1 MMMDYETL
9 RFVWWVLIGVL
20 LVGFAV
26 TDGFDMGVAALLNV
40 VGRGDEE
47 RRVMINSMAPHWDGN
62 QVWLVTAGGALFAAW
77 PPVYATAFNGFYLA
91 LMLTLFAL
99 FLRPLAFDYR
109 SKLEN
114 PTWRRRWDW
123 GLTIGSAVPALI
135 FGVAFGNLLQGVPF
149 QFDDYL
155 RLEYQGGLLGLLN
168 PFALLAGLLSLLMFV
183 THGAAW
189 LQLKTEGE
197 LRSRSAAIGSLAAL
211 VCAALF
217 VLGGVWLLLGV
228 DGYQV
233 TSVID
238 TQGYNDTTGKIV
250 AVSAG
255 GWMTNYSR
263 FPLLWLLPILGVL
276 SFVLCALTMKLGRH
290 ALAFTSSA
298 VAMAMVVVTTG
309 VTMFPFV
316 MPSSLNP
323 NHSLTMWDATASELT
338 LKIMFV
344 VVCIFVPL
352 VLLYTV
358 WSYWVMRG
366 RLNEQFIRDND
377 KALY

>member
-20 LVGFAV
+20 LIGFAV
-26 TDGFDMGVAALLNV
+26 TDGFDMGVATLLKI
-40 VGRGDEE
+40 VGHGDEE

-77 PPVYATAFNGFYLA
+77 PPVYAAAFNGFYFA

-114 PTWRRRWDW
+114 STWRSRWDW

-197 LRSRSAAIGSLAAL
+197 LRSRSAAIGSLTAL

-217 VLGGVWLLLGV
+217 VLGGVWLLLGI

-238 TQGYNDTTGKIV
+238 TQGYNDTTGKVV

-263 FPLLWLLPILGVL
+263 FPLLWLLPVLGVL
-276 SFVLCALTMKLGRH
+276 GFVLCALTMKLGRH

-352 VLLYTV
+352 ILLYTA

>member
-1 MMMDYETL
+1 MMDYETL

-20 LVGFAV
+20 LIGFAV
-26 TDGFDMGVAALLNV
+26 TDGFDMGVATLLKI
-40 VGRGDEE
+40 VGHGDEE

-77 PPVYATAFNGFYLA
+77 PPVYAAAFNGFYFA

-114 PTWRRRWDW
+114 STWRSRWDW

-197 LRSRSAAIGSLAAL
+197 LRSRSAAIGSLTAL

-217 VLGGVWLLLGV
+217 VLGGVWLLLGI

-238 TQGYNDTTGKIV
+238 TQGYNDTTGKVV

-263 FPLLWLLPILGVL
+263 FPLLWLLPVLGVL
-276 SFVLCALTMKLGRH
+276 GFVLCALTMKLGRH

-352 VLLYTV
+352 ILLYTA

>member
-1 MMMDYETL
+1 MMDYETL

-20 LVGFAV
+20 LIGFAV
-26 TDGFDMGVAALLNV
+26 TDGFDMGVATLLKI
-40 VGRGDEE
+40 VGHGDEE

-77 PPVYATAFNGFYLA
+77 PPVYAAAFNGFYFA

-114 PTWRRRWDW
+114 STWRSRWDW

-197 LRSRSAAIGSLAAL
+197 LRSRSAAIGSLTAL

-217 VLGGVWLLLGV
+217 VLGGVWLLLGI

-250 AVSAG
+250 AVRAG

-263 FPLLWLLPILGVL
+263 FPLLWLLPVLGVL
-276 SFVLCALTMKLGRH
+276 GFVLCALTMKLGRH

-352 VLLYTV
+352 ILLYTA

>member
-1 MMMDYETL
+1 MMDYETL

-20 LVGFAV
+20 LIGFAV
-26 TDGFDMGVAALLNV
+26 TDGFDMGVATLLKL

-77 PPVYATAFNGFYLA
+77 PPVYATAFNGFYFA

-109 SKLEN
+109 SKLDN
-114 PTWRRRWDW
+114 PTWRSRWDW

-197 LRSRSAAIGSLAAL
+197 LRSRSAAIGSLTAL
-211 VCAALF
+211 VCAVLF
-217 VLGGVWLLLGV
+217 VLGGVWLLLGI

-263 FPLLWLLPILGVL
+263 FPLLWLLPVVGVL
-276 SFVLCALTMKLGRH
+276 SFVLCSLTMKLGRH

>member
-1 MMMDYETL
+1 MMDYETL

-20 LVGFAV
+20 LIGFAV
-26 TDGFDMGVAALLNV
+26 TDGFDMGVASLLKL

-77 PPVYATAFNGFYLA
+77 PPVYATAFNGFYFA

-109 SKLEN
+109 SKLDN
-114 PTWRRRWDW
+114 PTWRSRWDW

-197 LRSRSAAIGSLAAL
+197 LRSRSAAIGSLTAL
-211 VCAALF
+211 VCAVLF
-217 VLGGVWLLLGV
+217 VLGGVWLLLGI

-263 FPLLWLLPILGVL
+263 FPLLWLLPVVGVL
-276 SFVLCALTMKLGRH
+276 SFVLCSLTMKLGRH

>member
-1 MMMDYETL
+1 MDYETL

-20 LVGFAV
+20 LIGFAV
-26 TDGFDMGVAALLNV
+26 TDGFDMGVATLLKI
-40 VGRGDEE
+40 VGHGDEE

-77 PPVYATAFNGFYLA
+77 PPVYAAAFNGFYFA

-114 PTWRRRWDW
+114 STWRSRWDW

-197 LRSRSAAIGSLAAL
+197 LRSRSAAIGSLTAL

-233 TSVID
+233 ASVID
-238 TQGYNDTTGKIV
+238 TQGYNDTTGKVV

-263 FPLLWLLPILGVL
+263 FPLLWLLPVLGVL
-276 SFVLCALTMKLGRH
+276 GFVLCALTMKLGRH

-352 VLLYTV
+352 ILLYTA

>member
-1 MMMDYETL
+1 MMDYETL

-20 LVGFAV
+20 LIGFAV
-26 TDGFDMGVAALLNV
+26 TDGFDMGVATLLKL

-77 PPVYATAFNGFYLA
+77 PPVYATAFNGFYFA

-109 SKLEN
+109 SKLDN
-114 PTWRRRWDW
+114 PTWRSRWDW

-189 LQLKTEGE
+189 LQLKTEGA
-197 LRSRSAAIGSLAAL
+197 LRSRSAAIGSLTAL
-211 VCAALF
+211 VCAVLF
-217 VLGGVWLLLGV
+217 VLGGVWLLLGI

-250 AVSAG
+250 SVSAG

-263 FPLLWLLPILGVL
+263 FPLLWLLPVVGVL
-276 SFVLCALTMKLGRH
+276 SFVLCSLTMKLGRH

-352 VLLYTV
+352 ILLYTA

>member
-1 MMMDYETL
+1 MMDYETL

-20 LVGFAV
+20 LIGFAV
-26 TDGFDMGVAALLNV
+26 TDGFDMGVATLLKI

-77 PPVYATAFNGFYLA
+77 PPVYATAFNGFYFA

-109 SKLEN
+109 SKLDN
-114 PTWRRRWDW
+114 PNWRSRWDW

-149 QFDDYL
+149 LFDDYL

-197 LRSRSAAIGSLAAL
+197 LRRRSAAIGSLTAL

-217 VLGGVWLLLGV
+217 VLGGIWLLWGI

-255 GWMTNYSR
+255 GWMTNYNR
-263 FPLLWLLPILGVL
+263 FPLLWLLPVLGVVG
-276 SFVLCALTMKLGRH
+276 FVLCALTMKLGRH

-352 VLLYTV
+352 ILLYTA

>member
-20 LVGFAV
+20 LIGFAV
-26 TDGFDMGVAALLNV
+26 TDGFDMGVATLLKI
-40 VGRGDEE
+40 VGHGDEE

-77 PPVYATAFNGFYLA
+77 PPVYAAAFNGFYFA

-114 PTWRRRWDW
+114 STWRSRWDW

-197 LRSRSAAIGSLAAL
+197 LRSRSAAIGSLTAL

-233 TSVID
+233 ASVID
-238 TQGYNDTTGKIV
+238 TQGYNDTTGKVV

-263 FPLLWLLPILGVL
+263 FPLLWLLPVLGVL
-276 SFVLCALTMKLGRH
+276 GFVLCALTMKLGRH

-352 VLLYTV
+352 ILLYTA

>member
-1 MMMDYETL
+1 MIMDYETL

-20 LVGFAV
+20 LIGFAV
-26 TDGFDMGVAALLNV
+26 TDGFDMGVATLLKV
-40 VGRGDEE
+40 VGRNDLE

-77 PPVYATAFNGFYLA
+77 PPVYATAFNGFYFA

-109 SKLEN
+109 SKLDN
-114 PTWRRRWDW
+114 PSWRSRWDW

-197 LRSRSAAIGSLAAL
+197 LRRRSAAIGSLTAL

-217 VLGGVWLLLGV
+217 VLGGVWLLWGI

-233 TSVID
+233 ASVID

-250 AVSAG
+250 TVSVG
-255 GWMTNYSR
+255 GWSANYSR
-263 FPLLWLLPILGVL
+263 FPLLWLLPAVGALG
-276 SFVLCALTMKLGRH
+276 FVLCSLTMKLGRH

-298 VAMAMVVVTTG
+298 IAMAMVVVTTG

-316 MPSSLNP
+316 MPSTLNP

-352 VLLYTV
+352 ILLYTA

>member
-1 MMMDYETL
+1 MMDYETL

-20 LVGFAV
+20 LIGFAV
-26 TDGFDMGVAALLNV
+26 TDGFDMGVATLLKI
-40 VGRGDEE
+40 VGHGDEE

-77 PPVYATAFNGFYLA
+77 PPVYAAAFNGFYFA

-114 PTWRRRWDW
+114 STWRSRWDW

-197 LRSRSAAIGSLAAL
+197 LRSRSAAIGSLTAL

-233 TSVID
+233 ASVID
-238 TQGYNDTTGKIV
+238 TQGYNDTTGKVV

-263 FPLLWLLPILGVL
+263 FPLLWLLPVLGVL
-276 SFVLCALTMKLGRH
+276 GFVLCALTMKLGRH

-352 VLLYTV
+352 ILLYTA

>member
-1 MMMDYETL
+1 MMDYETL

-20 LVGFAV
+20 LIGFAV
-26 TDGFDMGVAALLNV
+26 TDGFDMGVATLLKL

-77 PPVYATAFNGFYLA
+77 PPVYAAAFNGFYFA

-114 PTWRRRWDW
+114 STWRSRWDW

-189 LQLKTEGE
+189 LQLKTEGA
-197 LRSRSAAIGSLAAL
+197 LRSRSAAIGSLTAL
-211 VCAALF
+211 VCAVLF
-217 VLGGVWLLLGV
+217 VLGGGWLLLGI

-263 FPLLWLLPILGVL
+263 FPLLWLLPVVGVL
-276 SFVLCALTMKLGRH
+276 SFVLCSLTMKLGRH

-352 VLLYTV
+352 ILLYTA

>member
-1 MMMDYETL
+1 MMDYETL

-26 TDGFDMGVAALLNV
+26 TDGFDMGVATLLKI

-77 PPVYATAFNGFYLA
+77 PPVYATAFNGFYFA

-109 SKLEN
+109 SKLDN
-114 PTWRRRWDW
+114 PAWRSRWDW
-123 GLTIGSAVPALI
+123 ALTIGSALPALI

-197 LRSRSAAIGSLAAL
+197 LRSRSAAIGSLTAL

-217 VLGGVWLLLGV
+217 VLGGVWLLLGI

-250 AVSAG
+250 AVRAG

-263 FPLLWLLPILGVL
+263 FPLLWLLPVLGVL
-276 SFVLCALTMKLGRH
+276 GFVLCALTMKLGRH

-352 VLLYTV
+352 ILLYTA

>member
-1 MMMDYETL
+1 MMDYETL

-20 LVGFAV
+20 LIGFAV
-26 TDGFDMGVAALLNV
+26 TDGFDMGVATLLKI
-40 VGRGDEE
+40 VGHGDEE

-77 PPVYATAFNGFYLA
+77 PPVYAAAFNGFYFA

-114 PTWRRRWDW
+114 STWRSRWDW

-197 LRSRSAAIGSLAAL
+197 LRSRSAAIGSLTAL

-217 VLGGVWLLLGV
+217 VLGGVWLLLGI

-238 TQGYNDTTGKIV
+238 TQGYNDTTGKVV

-263 FPLLWLLPILGVL
+263 FPLLWLLPVLGVL
-276 SFVLCALTMKLGRH
+276 GFVLCALTMKLGRH

-352 VLLYTV
+352 VLLYTA